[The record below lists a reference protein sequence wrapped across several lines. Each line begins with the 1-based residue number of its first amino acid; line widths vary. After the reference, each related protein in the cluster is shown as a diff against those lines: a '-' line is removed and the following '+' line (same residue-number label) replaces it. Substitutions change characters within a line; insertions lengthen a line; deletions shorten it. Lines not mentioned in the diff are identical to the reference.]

1 MLSAIAYY
9 ALQAYFYVLL
19 GRFVIELVRSVNPAW
34 RPKGLMLVVVEIV
47 MTITDPPLKF
57 LRRFVKPVRV
67 GPIAFDLAWTILIFA
82 VIVLRN
88 LTVFLP

>member
-34 RPKGLMLVVVEIV
+34 RPKGLVLVVVEIV

>member
-1 MLSAIAYY
+1 MGLIAYWI
-9 ALQAYFYVLL
+9 LQGYLYVLMA
-19 GRFVIELVRSVNPAW
+19 RFVVDLVRSINPGW
-34 RPKGLMLVVVEIV
+34 RPRGLLIVPIEIV

-67 GPIAFDLAWTILIFA
+67 GPIAFDLAWTILLFA
-82 VIVLRN
+82 IIILRN

>member
-34 RPKGLMLVVVEIV
+34 RPKGLVLVLVEIV

>member
-34 RPKGLMLVVVEIV
+34 RPKGPVLVLVEIV